1 MTKEFEDVVRF
12 NKEVIGLKPKEFLNQ
27 ERVMWFSNV
36 INEELEEFIQANKIY
51 AEAYSHSIETG
62 EPIPEDIVYEM
73 KADMVDA
80 IMDLI
85 YFAYGRLYEIGTTV
99 EDFEC
104 MWNAIQNANMSKKRG
119 NKGRGS
125 DDDAVKPYGWKG
137 PEAAYVEFKKHQN
150 GTEKQL
156 DNRLQTPYNE
166 NLKLNL
172 IDPSFQGISNIT
184 ENVNAA
190 RFNDGPGPEN
200 HKLEKALLKM
210 SSIELEKTLKVL
222 HTQAGVKYDN
232 GKPNL
237 SLVFGGFPKALLEVG
252 AIGTF
257 GAKKYSPNGWKT
269 VLDLQERYTSALLR
283 HLFAIFCKEDLDNE
297 SGRLHLCHVA
307 WNALALAED
316 RLDKLS
322 DAQYAEYK
330 CRAKAIEQRY
340 LENQIEGQ
348 NNG

>member
-1 MTKEFEDVVRF
+1 MTKEFEDVMKF
-12 NKEVIGLKPKEFLNQ
+12 NKEVIGLKPKEFLGQ

-51 AEAYSHSIETG
+51 AEAYVHSVETG

-104 MWNAIQNANMSKKRG
+104 IWNAIQNANMTKKRG

-125 DDDAVKPYGWKG
+125 DDDAIKPYGWRG
-137 PEAAYVEFKKHQN
+137 PEATYVEFKKRQN
-150 GTEKQL
+150 GYEKQL
-156 DNRLQTPYNE
+156 DSRLQTPYNE

-172 IDPSFQGISNIT
+172 IEPSFQGLSNIN
-184 ENVNAA
+184 EKSQNILANA
-190 RFNDGPGPEN
+190 GPVVTN
-200 HKLEKALLKM
+200 KQK
-210 SSIELEKTLKVL
+210 
-222 HTQAGVKYDN
+222 GVKYDN

-269 VLDLQERYTSALLR
+269 VPDLQERYTSALLR
-283 HLFAIFCKEDLDNE
+283 HLFGIFCKEDLDKE

-322 DAQYAEYK
+322 DAEYAEYK
-330 CRAKAIEQRY
+330 CRAKAAEQRY
-340 LENQIEGQ
+340 LENRIEGQ